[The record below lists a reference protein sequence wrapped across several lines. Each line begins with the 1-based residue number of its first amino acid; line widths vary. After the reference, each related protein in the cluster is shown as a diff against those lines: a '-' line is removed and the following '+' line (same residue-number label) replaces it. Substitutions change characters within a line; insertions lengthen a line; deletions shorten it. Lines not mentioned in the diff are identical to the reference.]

1 MAEVPQPP
9 TVGKALFDGEEP
21 LKSYHALLAP
31 HLDQLR
37 DALGALTL
45 KENLG
50 ATVPEPFTV
59 VAGVDGALTGVFV
72 PCAFSPL
79 LVFFRAEELD
89 TQKKPTGLV
98 TGGSPLW
105 NTSPRTSE
113 QGFQVMKAPGLTS
126 GKSYA
131 VTFVAL
137 PG

>member
-9 TVGKALFDGEEP
+9 TVGKAVLAESEP
-21 LKSYHALLAP
+21 LKAYHALLSP

-59 VAGVDGALTGVFV
+59 VAGTDGALSGVFV
-72 PCAFSPL
+72 PCSFAPL

-89 TQKKPTGLV
+89 TQKKPTGLF

-105 NTSPRTSE
+105 STSPRTSE
-113 QGFQVMKAPGLTS
+113 QGFQVTKAPGLTAT
-126 GKSYA
+126 KSYA